1 MIVLL
6 LAILVLFGS
15 STLSAQTRSTA
26 DIANYRGAD
35 REEMLK
41 AGAKKEGKLIW
52 YTSLTAHRDIATV
65 FESKYPGV
73 KVETYRAGPNDLSRR
88 LLSEAQS
95 KRSIADL
102 VETTPTTMMIMRDNK
117 LLMPYTS
124 PHLANYPEDSKEEAD
139 KTRVFWTTD
148 RESI

>member
-1 MIVLL
+1 M
-6 LAILVLFGS
+6 VLFGS
-15 STLSAQTRSTA
+15 STLSAQTRSIA

-41 AGAKKEGKLIW
+41 AGAKKEGKLTW
-52 YTSLTAHRDIATV
+52 YTSLTAHRDIANV
-65 FESKYPGV
+65 FEAKYPGV

-102 VETTPTTMMIMRDNK
+102 VETTPTTLMIMRDNK
-117 LLMPYTS
+117 LLMPYTRHIS
-124 PHLANYPEDSKEEAD
+124 PIILKILKKKRIRLGCFGPPIANPLSA
-139 KTRVFWTTD
+139 WATTAT
-148 RESI
+148 